1 MLRKK
6 KKIYYKMIIKII
18 VIFITIDIIKYNIIN
33 YYQIYCTIYFKS
45 LNIIRNNNNNNLF
58 NNYLKIYQFLLL
70 IMQN

>member
-1 MLRKK
+1 
-6 KKIYYKMIIKII
+6 MIIKII

-33 YYQIYCTIYFKS
+33 YYKIYYTIYFKS

-70 IMQN
+70 IMKN

>member
-1 MLRKK
+1 
-6 KKIYYKMIIKII
+6 MIIKII

-33 YYQIYCTIYFKS
+33 YYQIYYTIYFKS

>member
-1 MLRKK
+1 
-6 KKIYYKMIIKII
+6 MIIKII

-33 YYQIYCTIYFKS
+33 YYQIYYTIYFKS

-70 IMQN
+70 IMKN